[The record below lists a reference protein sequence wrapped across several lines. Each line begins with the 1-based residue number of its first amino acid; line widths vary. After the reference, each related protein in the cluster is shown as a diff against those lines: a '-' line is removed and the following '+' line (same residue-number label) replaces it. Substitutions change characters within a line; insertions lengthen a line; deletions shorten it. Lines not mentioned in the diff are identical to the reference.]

1 MTSWRLDSRG
11 GDIALNLKIYNIRKT
26 PKTKKIEG
34 FALGMCSRGKN
45 IPGGEFSKGRD
56 PKARECLV
64 CWNGW
69 KRPEEQKQDSEGV
82 VAGGEVAEVAGVRQG
97 ELGGL
102 VRS

>member
-1 MTSWRLDSRG
+1 
-11 GDIALNLKIYNIRKT
+11 
-26 PKTKKIEG
+26 
-34 FALGMCSRGKN
+34 MCSRGKN